1 MPRILRTLSIAVA
14 ALVLAVPAGAKELSQ
29 ADVTRINQVTETAV
43 KAALAKDWA
52 TMAGLYLDD
61 AVVDPPNEPAV
72 KGRAAIQAWLEKFP
86 PITEFKAG
94 NVKVEGRGDLAY
106 ALGTYTMTL
115 VPPGA
120 PGPVV
125 DSGKYVEILRKQ
137 PDGQW
142 LVAVDIF
149 NSDLPVAPPPK

>member
-1 MPRILRTLSIAVA
+1 MPRILRTLILAVV
-14 ALVLAVPAGAKELSQ
+14 ALVLAVPAGAKELSP
-29 ADVTRINQVTETAV
+29 ADVTKINQVTETAV

-106 ALGTYTMTL
+106 ALGTYTMTI
-115 VPPGA
+115 VPPGT

-142 LVAVDIF
+142 LIAVDIF
-149 NSDLPVAPPPK
+149 NSDLPMAPPPK